1 MNRSVRVKRIYSPAA
16 PDDGLRVLVDRLW
29 PRGVSRERAA
39 LDHWLRDVAPSTDL
53 RRWYGHQPDRAEEFR
68 VRYLTELSS
77 GDAADALL
85 VLRGLSEGVSP
96 VTLLTAT
103 AEIQRSHATVL
114 RDVLADPA
122 ASGG

>member
-39 LDHWLRDVAPSTDL
+39 LDHWLRDVAPSTGL